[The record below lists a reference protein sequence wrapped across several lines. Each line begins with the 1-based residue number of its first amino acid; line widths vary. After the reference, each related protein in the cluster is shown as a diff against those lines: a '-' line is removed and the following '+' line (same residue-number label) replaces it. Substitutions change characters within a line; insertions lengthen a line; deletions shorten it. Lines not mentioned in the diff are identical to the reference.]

1 MKTYKILLFVL
12 FAATLVALTGISHA
26 SSQKVVV
33 VLNLDEEIDPGSG
46 NFIASSLSSLT
57 PSTTEAVIINTNTP
71 GGILENMLQMV
82 NAINSTE
89 ARGINVYTYIPADGM
104 GASAGSYV
112 AMATDGIYMGS
123 GSYIGPST
131 PIVEGGTALEEK
143 HTTDAMAALM
153 GSMAIAHN
161 RNATA
166 AENMVFNNTAYT
178 ETQAVSIHLVNGY
191 SSNLTALITSLHL
204 SSYPV
209 VTGNPNFYDNFLS
222 FLSNSTVD
230 GIFILIGAI
239 AILADLFHGTAI
251 LSAIGII
258 LIALGLLGAEIIGAS
273 LVGIILLL
281 VGAVLIIVEA
291 KTGHGISL
299 VAGVVTA
306 LIGTFLLAS
315 PYLSSN
321 VGYSP
326 APYGV
331 DSYIAAIAIGIIAV
345 FFGFMIRRI
354 AVTFRSR
361 KFTGAETLI
370 GRTANV
376 KESLSPKGWISIDGV
391 RWEAKTEDNSSI
403 DKGQKVTVMARDGL
417 VLIVKP
423 ISTEPQQ
430 SESNKNQ

>member
-1 MKTYKILLFVL
+1 VRVYKIIIFVFL
-12 FAATLVALTGISHA
+12 AATFVALSGVSHA
-26 SSQKVVV
+26 GSGKVLV
-33 VLNLDEEIDPGSG
+33 VLNLNEEIDPGSG
-46 NFIASSLSSLT
+46 NFIASSLDSLNS
-57 PSTTEAVIINTNTP
+57 STTEAVIINMNTP

-89 ARGINVYTYIPADGM
+89 AKGINVYTYIPADGM

-112 AMATDGIYMGS
+112 AMASTGIYMGP

-153 GSMAIAHN
+153 GSMAAAHG

-178 ETQAVSIHLVNGY
+178 EAEAVSINLVTGY
-191 SSNLTALITSLHL
+191 SPNLTSLITYLHL

-209 VTGNPNFYDNFLS
+209 VTGNPSFYDDFLS

-230 GIFILIGAI
+230 GLFILIGAI

-251 LSAIGII
+251 LSVVGIV
-258 LIALGLLGAEIIGAS
+258 LIALGLLGAEVIGAS
-273 LVGIILLL
+273 LVGIILLI

-299 VAGVVTA
+299 IAGVITA
-306 LIGTFLLAS
+306 ILGTFLLAS
-315 PYLSSN
+315 PYVSNN

-326 APYGV
+326 APYGIN
-331 DSYIAAIAIGIIAV
+331 DYIAAFAVGVIAV
-345 FFGFMIRRI
+345 FLGFMIRRI
-354 AVTFRSR
+354 AVSFRAR
-361 KFTGAETLI
+361 KFTGAEVLI
-370 GRTANV
+370 GKTANV
-376 KESLSPKGWISIDGV
+376 TRPLSPNGWVSIDGV
-391 RWEAKTEDNSSI
+391 WWEAKTEDNSI
-403 DKGQKVTVMARDGL
+403 VDRGEKVIVVSREGL
-417 VLIVKP
+417 SLIVKKV
-423 ISTEPQQ
+423 STGEVLKTDK
-430 SESNKNQ
+430 KN